1 MAAGPP
7 TSCAGQARARPTY
20 PSSAPRTDPRQ
31 VLWQRYLEMRQRGE
45 LVEEQQKG
53 ARDSELAALR
63 AENDRLAESGT
74 E

>member
-1 MAAGPP
+1 
-7 TSCAGQARARPTY
+7 
-20 PSSAPRTDPRQ
+20 